1 MKIGFN
7 SSFSEISRV
16 IQASAQPR
24 EQVNSSKTFGN
35 LLADISPD
43 QRKAKEIKEL
53 EDKKQSAAKVSSND
67 RGPMAQLRFSSPTLK
82 LPDLTR
88 LNTSIPSLSDVNSAV
103 TDVKKPTVL
112 EVKRVPAADE
122 LAAKSRPER
131 KKIVQGLV
139 QEKGAELGVDPALS
153 MAVVAAESNFNP
165 KAISS
170 DGHNSRGLFQLLD
183 RTGKEQLADSG
194 LGSSYDPHDPAL
206 SAELGIRYL
215 RKLHN
220 IFSVETNLPGD
231 LITTPAANSASLEK
245 LAVAAYNAGEG
256 RVAAAQRSASAAGR
270 DPAYYDQIKDYLPES
285 TQEYV
290 TRVMTAK
297 SEFESSFIG

>member
-1 MKIGFN
+1 M
-7 SSFSEISRV
+7 
-16 IQASAQPR
+16 
-24 EQVNSSKTFGN
+24 
-35 LLADISPD
+35 
-43 QRKAKEIKEL
+43 
-53 EDKKQSAAKVSSND
+53 
-67 RGPMAQLRFSSPTLK
+67 
-82 LPDLTR
+82 
-88 LNTSIPSLSDVNSAV
+88 SDVNSAV